1 MTDRTVES
9 DMQALRIEL
18 VVASLPTAGMEMVVA
33 HLARGLLAR
42 GHDVGITCIEERGP
56 LGEQLACEGIRVSV
70 VPAPGLRTI
79 LFPNALAD
87 WFREL
92 RPDVIHVHSGAWLK
106 AARAA
111 RKAAVPHIVYTAHG
125 LFETE
130 QWHRP
135 LLERWSA
142 RCTDA
147 MVVVSEP
154 LRTALSAVGVD
165 PDRIIVLPNG
175 MDTDQ
180 FRPGPASGTVRGR
193 FGLAADAF
201 VIGHVARFTPVKN
214 HALLIDAFARVVKE
228 RPSAFLALIGDG
240 PLRSAAEDRALMLG
254 IADRIGFFG
263 MASELPA
270 IYRDFDLFV
279 LSSLSEQTSI
289 SLLEA
294 MATGIPVVATA
305 VGGTPDL
312 VDRGAAGRLVPSEDA
327 GALANAIVAL
337 FDDET
342 ARRTLSD
349 AGRRRVVDHY
359 GMEAMLDGYETVY
372 RAASRRQ
379 LAVA

>member
-1 MTDRTVES
+1 MP
-9 DMQALRIEL
+9 ALRIEL
-18 VVASLPTAGMEMVVA
+18 VVASLPAAGMEMVVA

-56 LGEQLACEGIRVSV
+56 LGEQLAREGIRVSV

-111 RKAAVPHIVYTAHG
+111 RKAGVPHIVYTAHG

-180 FRPGPASGTVRGR
+180 FRPGPASGRVRGR
-193 FGLAADAF
+193 FGLAADTF

-312 VDRGAAGRLVPSEDA
+312 VGRGAAGRLVPSEDA
-327 GALANAIVAL
+327 GALANAIIAL
-337 FDDET
+337 FDDKT
-342 ARRTLSD
+342 ARRTLAD
-349 AGRRRVVDHY
+349 AGRRRVVEHY
-359 GMEAMLDGYETVY
+359 GMEAMLDGYEAVY